1 MSAQELAR
9 IADII
14 PPSPPLPSYPS
25 LVLLLSAVLLL
36 LVVMITLYW
45 YRHATAAKLW
55 RLGHSYRNARCTQ
68 RELSMQLRSLVCH
81 ELEISTLGAF
91 RPQTASLAAQWT
103 QFSTDLQSACY
114 GIEAPDNKRLRQL
127 IEEAR
132 FWIAHR
138 T

>member
-1 MSAQELAR
+1 MSAKELAR

-68 RELSMQLRSLVCH
+68 RELSQHSGRNSVPL
-81 ELEISTLGAF
+81 
-91 RPQTASLAAQWT
+91 
-103 QFSTDLQSACY
+103 Y
-114 GIEAPDNKRLRQL
+114 KAPAMALKR
-127 IEEAR
+127 
-132 FWIAHR
+132 R
-138 T
+138 TINGSVN